1 MLMQNRLCR
10 LELNFNNVDDS
21 RFGHFQFFIP
31 PYAGEDS
38 RHFIRRVL
46 ALTALA
52 EFQPKI
58 SPEHL
63 LHKQPDLQVG
73 DDQSITIWAQV
84 DRPDEKHL
92 ARACHRSQI
101 VLLCLEREAHSKASE
116 LRFHPELISVQFDS
130 TLLADIETWLNP
142 VMRWSAWRDGQ
153 QVQLTNGD
161 HLQQFDFP
169 YHHVMQR
176 LRFAY

>member
-10 LELNFNNVDDS
+10 LELNFTNVDDS

-38 RHFIRRVL
+38 RHFSRRL
-46 ALTALA
+46 LTLTALA
-52 EFQPKI
+52 EFQPQI
-58 SPEHL
+58 APEHS
-63 LHKQPDLQVG
+63 LHKRPDIQVG
-73 DDQSITIWAQV
+73 DDLSIAIWAQV

-92 ARACHRSQI
+92 TRACHRSQT
-101 VLLCLEREAHSKASE
+101 VLLCLEQDAALKALDGHS
-116 LRFHPELISVQFDS
+116 HPELISVQFDPA
-130 TLLADIETWLNP
+130 LLADIETWLSP
-142 VMRWSAWRDGQ
+142 IMRWSAWRDGP

-161 HLQQFDFP
+161 HRQQFDFP